1 MIQSLDVI
9 SVNIWQILIS
19 LLNLLLLFLIIK
31 KFLFKP
37 AKNVMAKRQ
46 EEIDEKYSV
55 AENMK
60 NEAIAYKEK
69 YEEQLKGAK
78 KEAEE
83 ILSSASSNAKFREE
97 KILSEAKEQADGILR
112 RAEAEAE
119 LTVKKAADG
128 IKREIVSVSGAIAE
142 KMIGREINTDD
153 HRELI
158 DSFIKEIGDGNDG
171 SK

>member
-37 AKNVMAKRQ
+37 AKNIMAKRQ

-60 NEAIAYKEK
+60 SEAIAYKEK

-78 KEAEE
+78 EEADE
-83 ILSSASSNAKFREE
+83 ILNSASSNAKFREE
-97 KILSEAKEQADGILR
+97 KILAEAKEQADGIIR

-128 IKREIVSVSGAIAE
+128 IKCEIVSVSGAIAE

-158 DSFIKEIGDGNDG
+158 DSFIKEMGDEQ
-171 SK
+171 

>member
-37 AKNVMAKRQ
+37 AKNIMEKRQ
-46 EEIDEKYSV
+46 EEINEKYSV
-55 AENMK
+55 AENLK
-60 NEAIAYKEK
+60 KEAMGYKEK
-69 YEEQLKGAK
+69 YENQLKGAK
-78 KEAEE
+78 EEAQT
-83 ILSSASSNAKFREE
+83 ILSAATDNAKRREE
-97 KILSEAKEQADGILR
+97 KLIFEAKENADGIIR

-119 LTVKKAADG
+119 LTHKKAVEG
-128 IKREIVSVSGAIAE
+128 IKREIVEVSGMLAE
-142 KMIGREINTDD
+142 KMLGREINHED